1 MFDIKEIKS
10 VVQQIAEAR
19 NLPESALWAALEIA
33 FATAYKREYGKSD
46 QIVRCRINIET
57 GEASFF
63 QAKQVL
69 DEDHILPEDEEPKEE
84 EEERIRFNPERHM
97 MIDDAQ
103 LVRQGVK
110 QGEEILFPLESK
122 TDFGRIAAQSA
133 RQAITQKIHEAER
146 EAAIVEFQGKEGKII
161 HGQVQRIE
169 RGNVYVDLGRTVA
182 ILPFS
187 EQIRGERF
195 NQGDTIRAYV
205 QSINTERRS
214 GGFVRLSRA
223 DDNFV
228 IKLFEAEV
236 PELSEGV
243 LEIKAIAR
251 DPGVRTKIAVESKS
265 TSVDPIGAFVG
276 QRGVRVMTVKSEL
289 NGEQIDII
297 NWPEDISEFV
307 GEALL
312 PAEVSKVDIDE
323 EGGKALV
330 KTNEDQIPVAI
341 GRGGQ
346 NLRLAAKLTGQN
358 IVITDVEGIEIA
370 QVTKE
375 GEITIL
381 RREDKKD
388 EEGGEENDGEENDG
402 EENDGEKDE
411 SEKSEK
417 EETAEEGATQ
427 PEANSESTTQ
437 NDDDVKKEEVEGEK
451 EGDKEE

>member
-402 EENDGEKDE
+402 EENDGE
-411 SEKSEK
+411 EKMSQK
-417 EETAEEGATQ
+417 K
-427 PEANSESTTQ
+427 
-437 NDDDVKKEEVEGEK
+437 VKRKKQQKKARLNRKPTVK
-451 EGDKEE
+451 AQHKMMMMSKRKK

>member
-1 MFDIKEIKS
+1 MFDIKEIKA
-10 VVQQIAEAR
+10 VVQQIAEDR
-19 NLPESALWAALEIA
+19 HLPEDALWEALETA

-46 QIVRCRINIET
+46 QIVRCRINQTT
-57 GEASFF
+57 GESTFF
-63 QAKQVL
+63 QVKQVL
-69 DEDHILPEDEEPKEE
+69 DEAHILPEDETPKEE
-84 EEERIRFNPERHM
+84 DEERVRFNPERHM
-97 MIDDAQ
+97 MVDDAQ

-146 EAAIVEFQGKEGKII
+146 DAAVEEFQGKEGKLV
-161 HGQVQRIE
+161 HGQVQRVE
-169 RGNVYVDLGRTVA
+169 RGNVFVDLGRTVA

-195 NQGDTIRAYV
+195 NQGDTIRAFV

-223 DDNFV
+223 DEKFV
-228 IKLFEAEV
+228 VRLFETEV
-236 PELSEGV
+236 PELTEGT

-265 TSVDPIGAFVG
+265 PSVDPVGAFVG

-297 NWPEDISEFV
+297 NWPSDISEFI

-312 PAEVSKVDIDE
+312 PAEVMGVEINE
-323 EGGKALV
+323 ETKRALV
-330 KTNEDQIPVAI
+330 KTSDDQIPVAI

-346 NLRLAAKLTGQN
+346 NLKLAAKLTDWE
-358 IVITDVEGIEIA
+358 IVITDPGGTEVA
-370 QVTKE
+370 QSTVE
-375 GEITIL
+375 GEITIFKRDDREEQRDTDVAL
-381 RREDKKD
+381 RVEGDTDAASRVKENNEDEKTTEEDKPT
-388 EEGGEENDGEENDG
+388 ETETTAP
-402 EENDGEKDE
+402 E
-411 SEKSEK
+411 SETTEK
-417 EETAEEGATQ
+417 AEESADDKDSKT
-427 PEANSESTTQ
+427 EES
-437 NDDDVKKEEVEGEK
+437 KE
-451 EGDKEE
+451 D